1 MISCEVSIQLWFCFS
16 FFCMWVFSC
25 PSTIYSVV
33 LRLLLKINWPYLF
46 FIVVYFWQFYSI
58 GLYVNLYITLIQLLW
73 LCSEI
78 RKYEYFYFV
87 VLFQYCLAVW
97 GSLPCEFEFPVNLR
111 IGFSISA
118 GKDVGILL
126 GNVLTLD
133 RFGSV
138 FILNI

>member
-1 MISCEVSIQLWFCFS
+1 MISCEVSIQLWFCFL
-16 FFCMWVFSC
+16 FFCMWIFSC

-46 FIVVYFWQFYSI
+46 FIVYFWQFYSI

-78 RKYEYFYFV
+78 RKHEYFYFV
-87 VLFQYCLAVW
+87 VPFQYCLAVW

-118 GKDVGILL
+118 EKDVGILL